1 LRLLAVAAL
10 IKSIRANGPCG
21 CTLTV
26 GDQVTVNGL
35 PGRGIVVAR
44 KGRRLAVRFRD
55 GMYVSRDQRDVNKIR
70 SDYVSQYSSNRETN
84 MVLNAGEVTVEQEGG
99 PLKRPTDSY
108 IVKQGALHCVK
119 SYNQQDVNFGCFNSR
134 EEAEAHLAAM
144 K

>member
-1 LRLLAVAAL
+1 M
-10 IKSIRANGPCG
+10 
-21 CTLTV
+21 
-26 GDQVTVNGL
+26 TVNGL